1 MANCKEHGPAY
12 TGRPTAYVRTRTAAV
27 VVFVVVIYL
36 PVCRDTVSPADP
48 ESLQTVNL
56 VLCMVFSFFWFFAAM
71 SRPVSRGSGSGPI
84 SRGLDERR
92 ERAGSE

>member
-12 TGRPTAYVRTRTAAV
+12 TGRPTAYVRTVATSV
-27 VVFVVVIYL
+27 VVVIYL

-56 VLCMVFSFFWFFAAM
+56 VLCTFFPF
-71 SRPVSRGSGSGPI
+71 
-84 SRGLDERR
+84 LDLPPRLDPCS
-92 ERAGSE
+92 AGAVPGQFPEV

>member
-12 TGRPTAYVRTRTAAV
+12 TGRPTAYVRTVAAFV
-27 VVFVVVIYL
+27 VVVIYL

-56 VLCMVFSFFWFFAAM
+56 VLCMFFLFLNLPP
-71 SRPVSRGSGSGPI
+71 R
-84 SRGLDERR
+84 LDPCS
-92 ERAGSE
+92 AGAVPGQFPEV